1 MKDKDILKNYSEF
14 YFKHLGESLNDLV
27 SLLDETHETMERY
40 KEELVDIKEELSD
53 AYYKMVRYHKALK
66 LIKSKEVNVR
76 LLLDCTDLEEYNNE
90 YDEAY
95 HLDEEEDFKFLK
107 QVLKKEL

>member
-14 YFKHLGESLNDLV
+14 YFKHLGESLNNLM

-40 KEELVDIKEELSD
+40 KEERDDFETELAD
-53 AYYKMVRYHKALK
+53 THYRMVRYHKALK

-90 YDEAY
+90 FDEAY

-107 QVLKKEL
+107 QVLRKEL